1 MIKTKR
7 KLNKQAIINLRR
19 YVVVSNTEHFHYFKV
34 GDIVQRTEG
43 PTGTGNFFCTR
54 LRDGL
59 TQHINPRELQ

>member
-1 MIKTKR
+1 MIKAKR
-7 KLNKQAIINLRR
+7 KLNKLAIINLRR
-19 YVVVSNTEHFHYFKV
+19 HAVISNDEYFHYFAV

-43 PTGTGNFFCTR
+43 PSGTGNFFCTR